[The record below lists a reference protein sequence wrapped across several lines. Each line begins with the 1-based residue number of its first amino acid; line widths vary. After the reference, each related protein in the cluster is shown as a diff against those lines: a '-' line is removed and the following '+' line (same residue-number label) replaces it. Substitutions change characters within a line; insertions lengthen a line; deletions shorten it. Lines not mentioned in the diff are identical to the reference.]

1 MGLEIVSRRRA
12 DQPATS
18 VQPEPRT
25 LTNAMRGAGETALT
39 MATGAVAEP
48 LAGLYGLATTPFQGA
63 ASGAANVESA
73 RTAMTYMPRTETG
86 QRYLQNIGEFVA
98 PVTSRMESA
107 NKYLGEKGY
116 EAGGPIG
123 GAIGSSLLTAAA
135 ELIPGGMAARQLRMR
150 NAPAP
155 TMPAPSPSMSPSQA
169 PAPVRIEDQMAGPSP
184 IVEASA
190 VNVDRA
196 LSGIRAGRTEELA
209 AQVIPDLQIMK
220 DAEALGISLNPE
232 HYSTSRAF
240 IDMQEALKSRAGS
253 RLSINEDKA
262 ISDLGRRADQLIS
275 DFGGYTDRDLLQ
287 QQVQS
292 TFQNTIKGLKDNSKL
307 LYDSVDAVIP
317 ADAKVIPNITLNYM
331 NEQIRRMGGEE
342 GLSLQEKKLFDLISS
357 DVPPT
362 YARFDRERKL
372 VGMALNGKESVYS
385 SIPQADLKRIYGVM
399 SDEQVNFADAFG
411 VGDDLRDANNLVS
424 QRKAIED
431 SSIALLGRELQNS
444 IIPKLTG
451 AASGLTRGDAMKFRN
466 LMEALPEELRA
477 QASATLLGDLFV
489 AGGRRSSE
497 MSGGFMNTFS
507 ALNRNATA
515 KEALFAYLPID
526 ARERFDMIG
535 RVATGIYRAKNLENK
550 SRTARDVI
558 AALESG
564 GLLSKMYGAASD
576 IVKAEGVGT
585 VVGAPGVGTAAVVA
599 NKITSKA
606 TPAVEAA
613 DQLLSSPV
621 FRQAVQNHMS
631 GATDQADALLRSTPE
646 YKKWLSAQ
654 NGTIRAE
661 VTAIGI
667 IPWLTTDRQEQ
678 Q

>member
-1 MGLEIVSRRRA
+1 
-12 DQPATS
+12 
-18 VQPEPRT
+18 
-25 LTNAMRGAGETALT
+25 MRGAGETALT

-48 LAGLYGLATTPFQGA
+48 LAGLYGLVTTPFQGI
-63 ASGAANVESA
+63 ASGASNVESA
-73 RTAMTYMPRTETG
+73 RSAMTYMPRTETG

-116 EAGGPIG
+116 EAGGPVG
-123 GAIGSSLLTAAA
+123 GAIGSSLITAAA

-155 TMPAPSPSMSPSQA
+155 TMPPPTIATT
-169 PAPVRIEDQMAGPSP
+169 PVSNAAP
-184 IVEASA
+184 IVETSA

-196 LSGIRAGRTEELA
+196 LPDIRAGRTETLA
-209 AQVIPDLQIMK
+209 AQVVPDLQIMK

-262 ISDLGRRADQLIS
+262 ISDLGRRADQLIA
-275 DFGGYTDRDLLQ
+275 DFGGFTDRDLLN

-292 TFQNTIKGLKDNSKL
+292 TFKNTIDGLEANAKL

-317 ADAKVIPNITLNYM
+317 DDAKVIPNITLNYM
-331 NEQIRRMGGEE
+331 NEQIRRMGGVE
-342 GLSLQEKKLFDLISS
+342 GLSVQEKKLFDLING
-357 DVPPT
+357 DIPPT
-362 YARFDRERKL
+362 YARFNRERQL

-385 SIPQADLKRIYGVM
+385 SIPQGDLKRIYGAM
-399 SDEQVNFADAFG
+399 SNEQVNFADAFG
-411 VGDDLRDANNLVS
+411 VGDDLRDANKLVS
-424 QRKAIED
+424 QRKDIED
-431 SSIALLGRELQNS
+431 SSIELLGRELQNS

-451 AASGLTRGDAMKFRN
+451 AASGLTRGDAMKLRS
-466 LMEALPEELRA
+466 LMDALPEELRG
-477 QASATLLGDLFV
+477 QAAATLLGDLFV

-515 KEALFAYLPID
+515 KEALFAYLPME

-564 GLLSKMYGAASD
+564 GLISKMYGAASD
-576 IVKAEGVGT
+576 IAKAEGVGT

-599 NKITSKA
+599 NKITSRA

-631 GATDQADALLRSTPE
+631 GATEQADALLRSTPE

>member
-1 MGLEIVSRRRA
+1 MAKTAEQIILEAKQRQQA
-12 DQPATS
+12 Q
-18 VQPEPRT
+18 QEPST
-25 LTNAMRGAGETALT
+25 LSNAMRGAGETALT

-86 QRYLQNIGEFVA
+86 QRYLQNIGEFVS

-155 TMPAPSPSMSPSQA
+155 TIPASAQA
-169 PAPVRIEDQMAGPSP
+169 PDPTMATPPLADAAP
-184 IVEASA
+184 IVETSA

-196 LSGIRAGRTEELA
+196 LPDIRAGRTETLA
-209 AQVIPDLQIMK
+209 AQVVPDLQIMK

-240 IDMQEALKSRAGS
+240 IDMQEALKSRPGS

-262 ISDLGRRADQLIS
+262 ISDLGRQADQLIS
-275 DFGGYTDRDLLQ
+275 DFGGYTDRDLLN

-292 TFQNTIKGLKDNSKL
+292 TFQNTINGLKDNAKL

-372 VGMALNGKESVYS
+372 VGMALNGKDSVYS

-411 VGDDLRDANNLVS
+411 VGDDLRDANKLVS
-424 QRKAIED
+424 QRKNIED
-431 SSIALLGRELQNS
+431 ASIALLGRELQNS

-451 AASGLTRGDAMKFRN
+451 AASGLTRGDAMKLRN
-466 LMEALPEELRA
+466 LMEALPEELRQPA
-477 QASATLLGDLFV
+477 AATLLGDLFV

-515 KEALFAYLPID
+515 KEVLFMYLPID

-576 IVKAEGVGT
+576 IAKAEGVGT

>member
-1 MGLEIVSRRRA
+1 MGLEIVGRRRA
-12 DQPATS
+12 DQPATN
-18 VQPEPRT
+18 VQREPRT

-116 EAGGPIG
+116 EARGPIG

-135 ELIPGGMAARQLRMR
+135 ELIPGGMAARQLRMQ
-150 NAPAP
+150 NAPA
-155 TMPAPSPSMSPSQA
+155 PSMSPSQA
-169 PAPVRIEDQMAGPSP
+169 PAPARIRDQVADPSP

-190 VNVDRA
+190 VNIDRA
-196 LSGIRAGRTEELA
+196 LPDIRAGRTETLA
-209 AQVIPDLQIMK
+209 AQVVPDLQIMK

-240 IDMQEALKSRAGS
+240 IDMQEALKSRPGS

-262 ISDLGRRADQLIS
+262 ISDLGRQADQLIS

-292 TFQNTIKGLKDNSKL
+292 TFQNTINGLKKNSKL

-317 ADAKVIPNITLNYM
+317 ADAKVIPSITLNYM

-342 GLSLQEKKLFDLISS
+342 GLSLQEKTLFDLING
-357 DVPPT
+357 DAPPT

-372 VGMALNGKESVYS
+372 VGMALDGKDSVYS
-385 SIPQADLKRIYGVM
+385 SIPQADLKRIYKAM
-399 SDEQVNFADAFG
+399 SDEQVKFADAFG
-411 VGDDLRDANNLVS
+411 VGDDLRDANRLVT
-424 QRKAIED
+424 QRKDIED
-431 SSIALLGRELQNS
+431 ASIALLGRELQNS

-451 AASGLTRGDAMKFRN
+451 AASGLTRGDVMKLRN

-477 QASATLLGDLFV
+477 QASATMLGDLFV

-515 KEALFAYLPID
+515 KEALFMYLPID

-564 GLLSKMYGAASD
+564 GLLSKMYGTASD
-576 IVKAEGVGT
+576 IAKAEGVGT